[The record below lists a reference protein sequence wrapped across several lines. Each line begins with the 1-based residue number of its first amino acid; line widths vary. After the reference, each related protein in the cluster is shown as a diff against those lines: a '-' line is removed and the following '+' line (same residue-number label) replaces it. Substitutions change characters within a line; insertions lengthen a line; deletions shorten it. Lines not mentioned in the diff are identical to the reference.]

1 MDSEEENKLF
11 AKYPLHIRLLVK
23 AAKEA
28 MRDGRAIIQDGVLVV
43 LPQDD
48 DDSGDSGAGN
58 SLTPIGN

>member
-1 MDSEEENKLF
+1 MDPEKEKELF

-43 LPQDD
+43 LPKDD
-48 DDSGDSGAGN
+48 EDTGDSTSGN
-58 SLTPIGN
+58 SLTSIGN